1 MSGFTPPSDP
11 VVLVESNEEVAA
23 DFYRLRLSHPEAAG
37 KVAPGQFVQLQVGG
51 GVAPLLRVPLSVSA
65 ADSQTGTIEVL
76 FEDMGPK
83 TFLLSRAREGD
94 RLRCL
99 GPLGIGFPDPPAAAV
114 LVGGGI
120 GVPPLLFLGQ
130 RLRRR
135 HQVRLLVG
143 AREAA
148 KLLPEELL
156 SSAASEHRIATDDGS
171 AGQRGF
177 ATDLLI
183 EELDAFSPVTVYH
196 LRTTGDDGRGGA
208 DMRRSRHRLFRLARR
223 IHGLRFRGMR
233 RMRRS
238 PGPRRPPL
246 TVVTAVSASTARCT
260 MLARS
265 PGKMSTR
272 PHNPAGLPA
281 NRKGGSMGRRFR
293 NGTGGNG

>member
-94 RLRCL
+94 RLRL
-99 GPLGIGFPDPPAAAV
+99 PGAAGDRFSGSASGRGSGGGEESGFPRCCSWANACAAGTRCV
-114 LVGGGI
+114 
-120 GVPPLLFLGQ
+120 FLW
-130 RLRRR
+130 
-135 HQVRLLVG
+135 G

-183 EELDAFSPVTVYH
+183 EELDAFSPVTVYTCGPPAMMAAVAQICGARGIACFAS
-196 LRTTGDDGRGGA
+196 LEEYMACGFGVCVGCVVPRAEAASPYCRYSRVCFDGPVY
-208 DMRRSRHRLFRLARR
+208 DARE
-223 IHGLRFRGMR
+223 IAWENVH
-233 RMRRS
+233 S
-238 PGPRRPPL
+238 PP
-246 TVVTAVSASTARCT
+246 
-260 MLARS
+260 
-265 PGKMSTR
+265 
-272 PHNPAGLPA
+272 
-281 NRKGGSMGRRFR
+281 
-293 NGTGGNG
+293 

>member
-1 MSGFTPPSDP
+1 MSEFTPSSDSG
-11 VVLVESNEEVAA
+11 VRVESNEEVAA

-65 ADSQTGTIEVL
+65 ADSRTGTIEVL

-83 TFLLSRAREGD
+83 TFLLGRAREGD

-99 GPLGIGFPDPPAAAV
+99 GPLGIGFPDPPGSAV

-120 GVPPLLFLGQ
+120 GVPPLLFLGE

-135 HQVRLLVG
+135 HHVRLLVG

-156 SSAASEHRIATDDGS
+156 SPAASEHRIVTDDGS

-183 EELDAFSPVTVYH
+183 EELDASSAVTVYTCGPPAMMAAVAEICRARGIPCFASLEEYMACGFGVCVGCVVPRVEAASPYH
-196 LRTTGDDGRGGA
+196 RYSRVCLDGPVYDA
-208 DMRRSRHRLFRLARR
+208 CEIAWENVH
-223 IHGLRFRGMR
+223 
-233 RMRRS
+233 S
-238 PGPRRPPL
+238 PP
-246 TVVTAVSASTARCT
+246 
-260 MLARS
+260 
-265 PGKMSTR
+265 
-272 PHNPAGLPA
+272 
-281 NRKGGSMGRRFR
+281 
-293 NGTGGNG
+293 